1 MCVAQIPVPMF
12 ATDKCALFTLRLTR
26 YTHNFIK
33 NSHRQT
39 GTTGR
44 KKLWK
49 KKNAKSWAQK
59 KNVDNHIV
67 KFLTPAACC
76 GFVALPFLSAASG
89 YQAK

>member
-39 GTTGR
+39 GTTGQKNYG
-44 KKLWK
+44 KKECKELGTE
-49 KKNAKSWAQK
+49 

>member
-1 MCVAQIPVPMF
+1 MQRAG
-12 ATDKCALFTLRLTR
+12 
-26 YTHNFIK
+26 
-33 NSHRQT
+33 HR
-39 GTTGR
+39 
-44 KKLWK
+44 
-49 KKNAKSWAQK
+49 K